1 MRSGDLGTKEPAYF
15 VIMQG
20 PRAIVAVKDL
30 ARATDMLQGLKQQFP
45 GQDFTVKIRQ
55 GQLSEERYR
64 CAECG
69 GDAVMIMADLEEAKK
84 DACYYKVR
92 SRYKVWPSAYASG
105 ALVQC
110 RKKGASNWGTKAK
123 KESLA
128 TPADVVDEQQD
139 LARLVDDPG
148 GKFDPINMQFLVG
161 AFLSSHKNHDD
172 LQDNLPEM
180 IGKWLRSHAAELATM
195 GFSTRDYPRIQTLM
209 HEIMDVDAVFEGEDL
224 EENLRK
230 WFREKWVRFGPDG
243 KIRGDCARGSDSE
256 GKPKCLPQKKAYSL
270 GKKGRA
276 SAAARKRRQ
285 DPNPDRRGAAKN
297 VATKKESV
305 TEEPN
310 PNYSKF
316 QNQIQNMINQN
327 TAGDPAEKLA
337 IDLRLL
343 GKFLA
348 SDQGTYAR
356 NVLGIGKNYKA
367 WIEHIASWLKKHQ
380 RGLQQEFTQAD
391 LSDLQSLASD
401 MYELYLAKLGKLE
414 EENFVATNENTD
426 SAASISQAVDQLD
439 ELKKATINDYLSKSS
454 AAVRGGRKEVPK
466 RVPSWKVAAGK
477 VNPNSELSKYAKIKA
492 GDLQGMAEG
501 ADLDAQAM
509 NIATKLTTGKNL
521 EKLRGMA
528 HDSTVYRALDRYF
541 AKHNIPETIYNRVA
555 NIVFKKINQQG
566 VAEDSDKMDPRPTVL
581 PQRKEII
588 LYVDG
593 SEVAVYDELADAV
606 KDARRFAME
615 FPEYSIV
622 LKRDVC
628 TRTNLARIQEG
639 QSLGDLS

>member
-1 MRSGDLGTKEPAYF
+1 MRSQDLGAKEPAYF

-20 PRAIVAVKDL
+20 GRAIVAVKDL
-30 ARATDMLQGLKQQFP
+30 ARATDMLYGLRQQFP
-45 GQDFTVKIRQ
+45 DQEFTMKIRT
-55 GQLSEERYR
+55 GDLREEQYR

-69 GDAVMIMADLEEAKK
+69 GSAVMITADLEEAKR

-110 RKKGASNWGTKAK
+110 RKKGAANWGNKAK
-123 KESLA
+123 KESMA
-128 TPADVVDEQQD
+128 TSADVIDEQPN
-139 LARLVDDPG
+139 LAGIIADPSR
-148 GKFDPINMQFLVG
+148 KFDPMTMQLLVG
-161 AFLSSHKNHDD
+161 SFLNSHKYHKN
-172 LQDNLPEM
+172 LQDKLPEL
-180 IGKWLRSHAAELATM
+180 IDRWLKDHARELESM
-195 GFSTRDYPRIQTLM
+195 GFSAQDYARIKMIM
-209 HEIMDVDAVFEGEDL
+209 HEIMDVDAVFEGADL

-230 WFREKWVRFGPDG
+230 WFKEKWVRFGPDG

-256 GKPKCLPQKKAYSL
+256 GKPKCLPQSKAHSL

-305 TEEPN
+305 TEVQKPN
-310 PNYSKF
+310 
-316 QNQIQNMINQN
+316 
-327 TAGDPAEKLA
+327 
-337 IDLRLL
+337 
-343 GKFLA
+343 
-348 SDQGTYAR
+348 
-356 NVLGIGKNYKA
+356 
-367 WIEHIASWLKKHQ
+367 H
-380 RGLQQEFTQAD
+380 
-391 LSDLQSLASD
+391 
-401 MYELYLAKLGKLE
+401 
-414 EENFVATNENTD
+414 
-426 SAASISQAVDQLD
+426 LD

-509 NIATKLTTGKNL
+509 DIATKLTTGKNL
-521 EKLRGMA
+521 EKLRGMV

-541 AKHNIPETIYNRVA
+541 EKHNIPETIYNRVA
-555 NIVFKKINQQG
+555 YIVFQRIKQQD
-566 VAEDSDKMDPRPTVL
+566 VAEDSDKLDPRPTVL
-581 PQRKEII
+581 PQRKETI
-588 LYVDG
+588 LFIDG
-593 SEVAVYDELADAV
+593 KEVAVYDNLGDAV
-606 KDARRFAME
+606 RDARRFAIE
-615 FPEYSIV
+615 HPEYSIV